1 VETFSQNVTAK
12 TMVVH
17 YVTSAMLNTQIKE
30 TPRINHPSQHVLL
43 VLFSWQNDPRGNGNV
58 FYFKKKEGRR
68 AYYLYTSA
76 LSWILIFWNG
86 YTVAWCQYLFLPF
99 PYKKHIKSYTIHILE
114 RKHDR
119 CSTVSTRCHP
129 EIKTAQH

>member
-58 FYFKKKEGRR
+58 FYFKKKEGE
-68 AYYLYTSA
+68 AG
-76 LSWILIFWNG
+76 ILF
-86 YTVAWCQYLFLPF
+86 
-99 PYKKHIKSYTIHILE
+99 IHICVELNFDFLE
-114 RKHDR
+114 WLYCTMPIFVSSFPLQKAHQILHDSHSWKKAWEWWTQMFDR
-119 CSTVSTRCHP
+119 VH
-129 EIKTAQH
+129 